1 MKTTKTLT
9 QGQLKKVRRRER
21 LAAMTPAERK
31 ANDKH
36 RAESKAQAKIQKSSP
51 AANTQ
56 TKYDSLASQNL
67 NDTSPE
73 SNSGAIPKD
82 APNNYQG
89 KPAVHFTGETNRQAH
104 AYRPL
109 KAVQNLQGSFVQD
122 LEKIPEP
129 YHYKPRTVRAGT
141 EGNFDRYWNE
151 AVKQKLNPYVYV
163 EEITARRKAEKL
175 TKQSAKLAAE

>member
-9 QGQLKKVRRRER
+9 QGQLKKVRRRGR

-36 RAESKAQAKIQKSSP
+36 RAEIKAQAKAQKTSP
-51 AANTQ
+51 VANSHFNAQ
-56 TKYDSLASQNL
+56 QNV
-67 NDTSPE
+67 NEAGRESNPVVIPADTS
-73 SNSGAIPKD
+73 D
-82 APNNYQG
+82 NYQG
-89 KPAVHFTGETNRQAH
+89 KPAVHLTGEADRRTL

-109 KAVQNLQGSFVQD
+109 IAVQKVQGSFAQD
-122 LEKIPEP
+122 EEKIPEP
-129 YHYKPRTVRAGT
+129 YHYKPRKVRAGT

-151 AVKQKLNPYVYV
+151 AVKQKLNPYVYI

-175 TKQSAKLAAE
+175 NKHPAKPATHLS